1 MANYEFD
8 RVYKIPLS
16 DILVDETKNCRG
28 KIAPHTLTTL
38 ARNIEDEG
46 LHQPIIVRLANEE
59 DHTEK
64 PLVLVA
70 GFRRTFAHRIL
81 DRPTI
86 EGIVRKITPI
96 EAMFINLSENIE
108 REDLNLLQEANAVS
122 RFLRMGFSIQELAKK
137 VHQPQGW
144 VRTRKMLLEL
154 EPELQEL
161 AASKLL
167 SPQNVMDLYAI
178 KDPKDRM
185 LSARIIKEKREKG
198 FQGPI
203 KIKIKRPGEE
213 ALKKKVAPKKERARS
228 EMLNLMDYLEKIHFP
243 VGFHNRILAWSAGE
257 ISDNELMHSL
267 EIACDEKGIGFAMPL
282 EEGIPDMRKIPAE

>member
-1 MANYEFD
+1 MATYEVD
-8 RVYKIPLS
+8 RVYHIPIS
-16 DILVDETKNCRG
+16 DILIDETKNCRG

-38 ARNIEDEG
+38 ARDIETVG
-46 LHQPIIVRLANEE
+46 LQQPIIVRFANEE
-59 DHTEK
+59 DKTDK
-64 PLVLVA
+64 PLILVA
-70 GFRRTFAHRIL
+70 GFRRTFAHKIL

-96 EAMFINLSENIE
+96 EAMFINLSENLE
-108 REDLNLLQEANAVS
+108 REDLSLLQEAHAVS
-122 RFLRMGFSIQELAKK
+122 RFLRIGLSVQELAKK
-137 VHQPQGW
+137 IHQPQGW
-144 VRTRKMLLEL
+144 IRTRKMLLEL

-161 AASKLL
+161 AASKIL

-198 FQGPI
+198 FQGPV

-213 ALKKKVAPKKERARS
+213 ELKKRVAPKKERPRG

-243 VGFHNRILAWSAGE
+243 VGFHSRILAWSAGG
-257 ISDNELMHSL
+257 ISDNELMHSI
-267 EIACDEKGIGFAMPL
+267 EVACEEKGIDFAMPL
-282 EEGIPDMRKIPAE
+282 EEGIPNMRQIPTN

>member
-1 MANYEFD
+1 
-8 RVYKIPLS
+8 
-16 DILVDETKNCRG
+16 
-28 KIAPHTLTTL
+28 
-38 ARNIEDEG
+38 
-46 LHQPIIVRLANEE
+46 
-59 DHTEK
+59 
-64 PLVLVA
+64 
-70 GFRRTFAHRIL
+70 
-81 DRPTI
+81 
-86 EGIVRKITPI
+86 
-96 EAMFINLSENIE
+96 MFINLSENLE
-108 REDLNLLQEANAVS
+108 REDLNLLQEAHAVS
-122 RFLRMGFSIQELAKK
+122 RFLRMGLSIQELAKK
-137 VHQPQGW
+137 IHQPQGW

-213 ALKKKVAPKKERARS
+213 QLKKRVAPKKERARG
-228 EMLNLMDYLEKIHFP
+228 EMLNLMDYLAKIHFP
-243 VGFHNRILAWSAGE
+243 IGFHSRILAWSAGE

-267 EIACDEKGIGFAMPL
+267 EVECDERGIGFAMPL